1 MKVVSVINYKGG
13 VGKTTITANLA
24 AELAHRGKRVLAIDL
39 DPQTNLTFSFIPAD
53 DWQKKHANRTIKF
66 WFDAIIYRKKV
77 IPSFK
82 DLTIN
87 VRGLDLISSHLSLV
101 DIDMEL
107 SPMLTGTTPGQ
118 QQEYFLNTYSLIR
131 EELKQ
136 VEDDYDIVLFD
147 CPPNFSIV
155 TRNAIVA
162 SDYYVIP
169 AKMDY
174 LSTLGIT
181 QLQKRVDT
189 LTEEYNK
196 CCDGRKDITP
206 IKPVSLGVIATMI
219 SLYGDKP
226 TAALQYYI
234 DGLKRQNV
242 TIFDCMIRE
251 NKRLYSDAA
260 EQGLPVVLQVQS
272 GSTYAAV
279 VQELEDLTT
288 EFITKVGI

>member
-1 MKVVSVINYKGG
+1 MKIVSVINYKGG

-39 DPQTNLTFSFIPAD
+39 DPQTNLTFSFLKVD
-53 DWQKKHANRTIKF
+53 EWQKKYEDKTIKY
-66 WFDAIIYRKKV
+66 WFDSIIYRKKE

-82 DLTIN
+82 DLIIK
-87 VRGLDLISSHLSLV
+87 VSKLDLISSHLSLV

-131 EELKQ
+131 EELNQ
-136 VEDDYDIVLFD
+136 LQDDYDIVIFD

-181 QLQKRVDT
+181 QLQKRIDT
-189 LTEEYNK
+189 LTHEYNK
-196 CCDGRKDITP
+196 YCEGKRDSSP
-206 IKPVSLGVIATMI
+206 INPVSLGVIATMI
-219 SLYGDKP
+219 SLYGGKP
-226 TAALQYYI
+226 QAALQYYI
-234 DGLKRQNV
+234 DGLKRQGV
-242 TIFDCMIRE
+242 TIFDKKIRE
-251 NKRLYSDAA
+251 NKKLYSDAA
-260 EQGLPVVLQVQS
+260 ELGLPVVLQNQS
-272 GSTYAAV
+272 GSTYANV
-279 VQELEDLTT
+279 VKELEELTT
-288 EFITKVGI
+288 EFIQKVGI